1 MLYFSQNGHNYV
13 LCLFVGVTECFKI
26 MIHFPIIKKQAVNTY
41 MSMQTFRAY
50 GVCKKTIRL
59 TTIQTSLGHF
69 PNDKFR
75 PLSKRI

>member
-1 MLYFSQNGHNYV
+1 MFKNNYS
-13 LCLFVGVTECFKI
+13 LSYLKKI
-26 MIHFPIIKKQAVNTY
+26 GREHTY
-41 MSMQTFRAY
+41 MLMQSFRAY
-50 GVCKKTIRL
+50 GLCKKIIRL